1 MTVLHLYKTQYIHT
15 TVLAHCHKHMTSRV
29 SQCIIKTI
37 HSAING
43 VP

>member
-1 MTVLHLYKTQYIHT
+1 MTVLHLYKTQYVHT
-15 TVLAHCHKHMTSRV
+15 TALAHCHKHMTRV

-37 HSAING
+37 HSIING